1 MNQTRI
7 FIVLTMLSLLS
18 TACKIEKEINPEE
31 LQLNLKDWTKES
43 HSNEVEPNYDIVF
56 NQNQVNDL
64 EITLSQSAWDSVQA
78 DMVSKAGYA
87 FGSRSSGIGGGG
99 LPPSGGGPNGGG
111 VPPGGGAGALD
122 LIKGDPI
129 YVPAS
134 VKFNGKEWYKVGFRL
149 KGNSSLSQAW
159 GSGIYKLPFKLQFDE
174 FEDQY
179 PAIKNQRFYGFKEF
193 SMSPGQGD
201 NSLIKDK
208 IVADL
213 FRDAG
218 IPSAKT
224 AFYSI
229 SINFGTGLKYC
240 GVYTMVEVIDD
251 SMVKTQFGEDKGNIY
266 KPESNFVSFNASNF
280 EKKNNKV
287 AADYSDIQSIIQ
299 ILHDNT
305 RNTNPQQWRTNLEKV
320 FEVDHFLKYLAI
332 NNTIVNWDSY
342 GAMAHNYYLYTTQSS
357 KKTFWIPWDFNLSMN
372 TSNSFPNNNGNPNG
386 QGNGQLPANGGGMM
400 GRGVSLDMTEV
411 SNQWPLIR
419 YLADDAVYYA
429 KYKNY
434 VKEFN
439 EKIFQSS
446 RMNSIIDKESQLIA
460 NAVSKETKPYSY
472 LSGSTDF
479 SSAIS
484 QIKSHISSRN
494 QAVIDFL
501 K

>member
-1 MNQTRI
+1 M
-7 FIVLTMLSLLS
+7 
-18 TACKIEKEINPEE
+18 
-31 LQLNLKDWTKES
+31 
-43 HSNEVEPNYDIVF
+43 
-56 NQNQVNDL
+56 
-64 EITLSQSAWDSVQA
+64 
-78 DMVSKAGYA
+78 
-87 FGSRSSGIGGGG
+87 
-99 LPPSGGGPNGGG
+99 
-111 VPPGGGAGALD
+111 
-122 LIKGDPI
+122 
-129 YVPAS
+129 
-134 VKFNGKEWYKVGFRL
+134 
-149 KGNSSLSQAW
+149 
-159 GSGIYKLPFKLQFDE
+159 
-174 FEDQY
+174 
-179 PAIKNQRFYGFKEF
+179 
-193 SMSPGQGD
+193 
-201 NSLIKDK
+201 
-208 IVADL
+208 
-213 FRDAG
+213 
-218 IPSAKT
+218 
-224 AFYSI
+224 
-229 SINFGTGLKYC
+229 
-240 GVYTMVEVIDD
+240 
-251 SMVKTQFGEDKGNIY
+251 
-266 KPESNFVSFNASNF
+266 
-280 EKKNNKV
+280 
-287 AADYSDIQSIIQ
+287 
-299 ILHDNT
+299 
-305 RNTNPQQWRTNLEKV
+305 
-320 FEVDHFLKYLAI
+320 AI

-400 GRGVSLDMTEV
+400 GRGVSLEMTEV